1 MKTFSSLAVLVAMTI
16 LPQTGAAQ
24 ASQTRIAKVK
34 KAATFIGKR
43 LGDRASK
50 AILKSAAADSKKL
63 PGTTKLYQY
72 NNGDWT
78 YYMTT
83 NSTFDQYGNVSTAK
97 TWSDENGMMQI
108 TTNKYD
114 NVETS
119 FLVSQTQSTYDSP
132 TATTPTYEFMNRRV
146 DVTRNEKGQVT
157 KVEDWEANDT
167 YTGLDLETAV
177 SLEYGSDDKI
187 NKIIISSYDD
197 NEEMKVTLN
206 DVVWKEYNGKIL
218 STIGT
223 DLENIIADPQNLI
236 ESASA
241 EMSAEGIDVKGNL
254 TSDYSTE
261 GKRELTLSMNYY
273 GMPVASYKFYYEQTD
288 DNGSFINR
296 STISF
301 MGEADEI
308 ESITVKY
315 NDKKDMV
322 EETISEGKSIAS
334 LKTSSSTQY
343 DYTYNEETGLA
354 DYMILK
360 NLDLDTNTYNPNSKY
375 VYSDYQDVASGISNA
390 AANVN
395 TGKTAVYNTQGMY
408 VGNSTDKLS
417 DGLYIIKQDGKTFKI
432 MK

>member
-1 MKTFSSLAVLVAMTI
+1 MRTFTSLAVLVAMTI
-16 LPQTGAAQ
+16 LPETGAAQ
-24 ASQTRIAKVK
+24 TPQARIAKVK
-34 KAATFIGKR
+34 KTATFIGKR
-43 LGDRASK
+43 LGDRVSK

-83 NSTFDQYGNVSTAK
+83 NCTFDQYGNVSTAK
-97 TWSDENGMMQI
+97 TWSDEKGMMQI
-108 TTNKYD
+108 TTNRYD
-114 NVETS
+114 NVEPT

-132 TATTPTYEFMNRRV
+132 TATTPTYEFMNKRV

-167 YTGLDLETAV
+167 YTGLELETAV

-218 STIGT
+218 SSIGT

-236 ESASA
+236 ESATV
-241 EMSAEGIDVKGNL
+241 EMSVEGMDVKGNL

-261 GKRELTLSMNYY
+261 GKRELSLSMSYF
-273 GMPVASYKFYYEQTD
+273 GMTVASCKFYYEQTD

-296 STISF
+296 SSISF

-308 ESITVKY
+308 ESVTVKY
-315 NDKKDMV
+315 NDKKDMI

-360 NLDLDTNTYNPNSKY
+360 ELDLDTNTYNPNSKY
-375 VYSDYQDVASGISNA
+375 VYSDYKDVASGISNA

-417 DGLYIIKQDGKTFKI
+417 DGLYIIKQDGKTFKM

>member
-16 LPQTGAAQ
+16 LPETGAAQ
-24 ASQTRIAKVK
+24 TPQARIAKVK

-50 AILKSAAADSKKL
+50 SILKSAAADSKKL

-83 NSTFDQYGNVSTAK
+83 NCTFDQYGNVSTAK
-97 TWSDENGMMQI
+97 IWSDENGMMQI

-132 TATTPTYEFMNRRV
+132 TATTPTYEFMNKRV

-167 YTGLDLETAV
+167 YTGLELETAV

-236 ESASA
+236 ESASV
-241 EMSAEGIDVKGNL
+241 EMSAEGMDVKGNL

-261 GKRELTLSMNYY
+261 SKRELTLSMNYY

-360 NLDLDTNTYNPNSKY
+360 ELDLDTNTYNPNSKY

-390 AANVN
+390 TANVN

>member
-1 MKTFSSLAVLVAMTI
+1 MTI
-16 LPQTGAAQ
+16 LPKTGAAQ
-24 ASQTRIAKVK
+24 TPQARIAKVK

-50 AILKSAAADSKKL
+50 SILKSAAADRKKL

-78 YYMTT
+78 YNMTT
-83 NSTFDQYGNVSTAK
+83 NCTFDQYGNVSTAK

-146 DVTRNEKGQVT
+146 DVTRNKKGQVT

-167 YTGLDLETAV
+167 YTGLELETAV

-241 EMSAEGIDVKGNL
+241 EMSAEGM
-254 TSDYSTE
+254 
-261 GKRELTLSMNYY
+261 RELALSMNYY

-308 ESITVKY
+308 ESVTVKY
-315 NDKKDMV
+315 NDKKDMI
-322 EETISEGKSIAS
+322 EETISEGESIAS

-360 NLDLDTNTYNPNSKY
+360 ELDLDTNTYNPNCKY

>member
-1 MKTFSSLAVLVAMTI
+1 MTI

-50 AILKSAAADSKKL
+50 AILKSAVADSKKL

-83 NSTFDQYGNVSTAK
+83 NCTFDQYGNVSTAK

-157 KVEDWEANDT
+157 KVEDWEANET

-177 SLEYGSDDKI
+177 SLEYGNDDKI

-218 STIGT
+218 SSIGT

-236 ESASA
+236 ESATV
-241 EMSAEGIDVKGNL
+241 EMSVEGMDVKGNL

-261 GKRELTLSMNYY
+261 GKRELSLSMSYF
-273 GMPVASYKFYYEQTD
+273 GMTVASCKFYYEQTD

-296 STISF
+296 SSISF

-308 ESITVKY
+308 ESVTVKY
-315 NDKKDMV
+315 NDKKDIV

-360 NLDLDTNTYNPNSKY
+360 ELDLDTNTYNPNSKY

-417 DGLYIIKQDGKTFKI
+417 DGLYIIKQDGKTFKM

>member
-1 MKTFSSLAVLVAMTI
+1 MTI
-16 LPQTGAAQ
+16 LPKTGAAQ
-24 ASQTRIAKVK
+24 TPQARIAKVK

-50 AILKSAAADSKKL
+50 SILKSAAADRKKL

-78 YYMTT
+78 YNMTT
-83 NSTFDQYGNVSTAK
+83 NCTFDQYGNVSTAK

-132 TATTPTYEFMNRRV
+132 TATTPTYEFMNKRV

-167 YTGLDLETAV
+167 YTGLELETAV

-218 STIGT
+218 STFGS
-223 DLENIIADPQNLI
+223 DMEDIIADPQNLI
-236 ESASA
+236 ESATV
-241 EMSAEGIDVKGNL
+241 ETTVEGMDVKGNI
-254 TSDYSTE
+254 TSDYSIE
-261 GKRELTLSMNYY
+261 GKRELTLSMNYLE
-273 GMPVASYKFYYEQTD
+273 MPIGSYKFYYEQTD

-296 STISF
+296 SIMSF

-308 ESITVKY
+308 ENVAVKY

-322 EETISEGKSIAS
+322 EETISEGSSIAS
-334 LKTSSSTQY
+334 LKISSSTQY

-360 NLDLDTNTYNPNSKY
+360 ELDLNSNTYNPNKKL
-375 VYSDYQDVASGISNA
+375 VYSDYQDIASGISNA

-395 TGKTAVYNTQGMY
+395 TGKTAIYNTQGMY

>member
-1 MKTFSSLAVLVAMTI
+1 MRTFTSLAVLVAMTI
-16 LPQTGAAQ
+16 LPETGAAQ
-24 ASQTRIAKVK
+24 TPQARIAKVK

-43 LGDRASK
+43 LGGRASK
-50 AILKSAAADSKKL
+50 SILKSAAADSKKL
-63 PGTTKLYQY
+63 PGTTKTYQY

-78 YYMTT
+78 YYTTT
-83 NSTFDQYGNVSTAK
+83 NCTFDQYGNVSTAK

-146 DVTRNEKGQVT
+146 DVTRNEKGQMT

-167 YTGLDLETAV
+167 YTGLDLKTAI
-177 SLEYGSDDKI
+177 SLEYGNDDKI
-187 NKIIISSYDD
+187 NKIIISSYED
-197 NEEMKVTLN
+197 NEEMKMTFN

-218 STIGT
+218 SAIGP
-223 DLENIIADPQNLI
+223 DVESLIADPQNLI
-236 ESASA
+236 ESASV
-241 EMSAEGIDVKGNL
+241 EMSSEGMDIKGNL

-261 GKRELTLSMNYY
+261 GKRELTISMNYY

-296 STISF
+296 STVSF

-308 ESITVKY
+308 ESVTVKY

-322 EETISEGKSIAS
+322 EETISEGTSVAS
-334 LKTSSSTQY
+334 LKTSSSTLY

-360 NLDLDTNTYNPNSKY
+360 NLDLNTNTYNPNSKL

-408 VGNSTDKLS
+408 VSNSTDKLS
-417 DGLYIIKQDGKTFKI
+417 DGLYIIKQGGKTFKM

>member
-1 MKTFSSLAVLVAMTI
+1 MTI

-34 KAATFIGKR
+34 KAATFIGKH

-83 NSTFDQYGNVSTAK
+83 NCTFDQYGNVSTTK

-167 YTGLDLETAV
+167 YTGLELETAV

-223 DLENIIADPQNLI
+223 DLENIIADPKNLI

-241 EMSAEGIDVKGNL
+241 EMSAEGMDIKGNL

-261 GKRELTLSMNYY
+261 GKRELSLSMSYL
-273 GMPVASYKFYYEQTD
+273 GMTVASCKFYYEQTD

-296 STISF
+296 SSISF

-308 ESITVKY
+308 ESVTVKY
-315 NDKKDMV
+315 NDKKDIV

-360 NLDLDTNTYNPNSKY
+360 ELDLDTNTYNPNSKY

-417 DGLYIIKQDGKTFKI
+417 DGLYIIKQGGKTFKM

>member
-1 MKTFSSLAVLVAMTI
+1 MTI
-16 LPQTGAAQ
+16 LPETGAAQ
-24 ASQTRIAKVK
+24 TPQARIAKVK

-50 AILKSAAADSKKL
+50 SILKSAAADSKKL

-78 YYMTT
+78 YNMTT
-83 NSTFDQYGNVSTAK
+83 NCTFDQYGNVSTAK
-97 TWSDENGMMQI
+97 IWSDENGMMQI

-132 TATTPTYEFMNRRV
+132 TATTPTYEFMNKRV

-167 YTGLDLETAV
+167 YTGLELETAV

-236 ESASA
+236 ESASV
-241 EMSAEGIDVKGNL
+241 EMSAEGMDVKGNL

-261 GKRELTLSMNYY
+261 GKRELSLSMSYF
-273 GMPVASYKFYYEQTD
+273 GMTVASCKFYYEQTD

-360 NLDLDTNTYNPNSKY
+360 ELDLDTNTYNPNNKY

-417 DGLYIIKQDGKTFKI
+417 DGLYIIKQDGKTFKM

>member
-1 MKTFSSLAVLVAMTI
+1 MTI
-16 LPQTGAAQ
+16 LPETGAAQ
-24 ASQTRIAKVK
+24 TPQARIAKVK

-50 AILKSAAADSKKL
+50 SILKSAAADSKKL
-63 PGTTKLYQY
+63 PGTIKLYQY

-83 NSTFDQYGNVSTAK
+83 NCTFDQYGNLSTAK

-108 TTNKYD
+108 TTNTYD

-132 TATTPTYEFMNRRV
+132 TATTPTYECMNKRV

-157 KVEDWEANDT
+157 KIEDWEANDT
-167 YTGLDLETAV
+167 YTGLELESTV

-197 NEEMKVTLN
+197 NEEMKVTLK

-218 STIGT
+218 STFGT
-223 DLENIIADPQNLI
+223 DMENIIADPKNLI
-236 ESASA
+236 ESASL
-241 EMSAEGIDVKGNL
+241 EMSAEGMDVKGNL

-261 GKRELTLSMNYY
+261 GKKELTLSMNCL
-273 GMPVASYKFYYEQTD
+273 GMTIASYKFYYEQTD

-296 STISF
+296 STISL
-301 MGEADEI
+301 MGKADEI
-308 ESITVKY
+308 ESIAVKY

-343 DYTYNEETGLA
+343 DYTYNEGTGLA

-360 NLDLDTNTYNPNSKY
+360 ELDLDTNTYNPNAKY

-417 DGLYIIKQDGKTFKI
+417 DGLYIIKQDGKTFKM

>member
-1 MKTFSSLAVLVAMTI
+1 M
-16 LPQTGAAQ
+16 
-24 ASQTRIAKVK
+24 
-34 KAATFIGKR
+34 
-43 LGDRASK
+43 
-50 AILKSAAADSKKL
+50 
-63 PGTTKLYQY
+63 
-72 NNGDWT
+72 
-78 YYMTT
+78 
-83 NSTFDQYGNVSTAK
+83 
-97 TWSDENGMMQI
+97 I
-108 TTNKYD
+108 T
-114 NVETS
+114 S
-119 FLVSQTQSTYDSP
+119 
-132 TATTPTYEFMNRRV
+132 
-146 DVTRNEKGQVT
+146 
-157 KVEDWEANDT
+157 
-167 YTGLDLETAV
+167 V

-241 EMSAEGIDVKGNL
+241 EMSAEGMDVKGNL

-417 DGLYIIKQDGKTFKI
+417 DGLYIIKQDGKTFKM

>member
-1 MKTFSSLAVLVAMTI
+1 MTI
-16 LPQTGAAQ
+16 LPETGAAQ
-24 ASQTRIAKVK
+24 TPQARIAKVK
-34 KAATFIGKR
+34 KTATFIGKR

-50 AILKSAAADSKKL
+50 SILKSAAADSKKL

-83 NSTFDQYGNVSTAK
+83 NCTFDQYGNVSTAK
-97 TWSDENGMMQI
+97 IWSDENGMMQI

-132 TATTPTYEFMNRRV
+132 TATTPTHEFMNKRV

-167 YTGLDLETAV
+167 YTGLELETAV

-241 EMSAEGIDVKGNL
+241 EMSAEGMDVKGNL

-261 GKRELTLSMNYY
+261 SKRELTLSMNYY

-334 LKTSSSTQY
+334 LKTSSSTLY

-354 DYMILK
+354 DYMISK

-408 VGNSTDKLS
+408 VGNSADKLS

>member
-1 MKTFSSLAVLVAMTI
+1 MTI
-16 LPQTGAAQ
+16 LPETGAAQ
-24 ASQTRIAKVK
+24 TPQARIAKVE
-34 KAATFIGKR
+34 KAATFIGKL
-43 LGDRASK
+43 LGDRVNK

-83 NSTFDQYGNVSTAK
+83 NCTFDQYGNVSTAK

-132 TATTPTYEFMNRRV
+132 TATTPTHEFMNKRV

-167 YTGLDLETAV
+167 YTGLELETAV

-218 STIGT
+218 SSIGT

-236 ESASA
+236 ESATV
-241 EMSAEGIDVKGNL
+241 EMSVEGMDVKGNL

-261 GKRELTLSMNYY
+261 GKRELSLSMSYF
-273 GMPVASYKFYYEQTD
+273 GMTVASCKFYYEQTD

-308 ESITVKY
+308 ESVTVKY

-360 NLDLDTNTYNPNSKY
+360 ELDLDTNTYNPNSKY

-417 DGLYIIKQDGKTFKI
+417 DGLYIIKQDGKTFKM

>member
-16 LPQTGAAQ
+16 LPKTGAAQ
-24 ASQTRIAKVK
+24 TPQARIAKVK

-50 AILKSAAADSKKL
+50 SILKSAAADRKKL

-78 YYMTT
+78 YNMTT
-83 NSTFDQYGNVSTAK
+83 NCTFDQYGNVSTAK

-132 TATTPTYEFMNRRV
+132 TATTPTYEFMNKRV

-167 YTGLDLETAV
+167 YTGLELETAV

-218 STIGT
+218 STFGS
-223 DLENIIADPQNLI
+223 DMEDIIADPQNLI
-236 ESASA
+236 ESATV
-241 EMSAEGIDVKGNL
+241 ETTVEGMDVKGNI
-254 TSDYSTE
+254 TSDYSIE
-261 GKRELTLSMNYY
+261 GKRELTLSMNYLE
-273 GMPVASYKFYYEQTD
+273 MPIGSYKFYYEQTD

-296 STISF
+296 SIMSF

-308 ESITVKY
+308 ENVAVKY

-322 EETISEGKSIAS
+322 EETISEGSSIAS
-334 LKTSSSTQY
+334 LKISSSTQY

-360 NLDLDTNTYNPNSKY
+360 ELDLNSNTYNPNKKL
-375 VYSDYQDVASGISNA
+375 VYSDYQDIASGISNA

-395 TGKTAVYNTQGMY
+395 TGKTAIYNTQGMY

>member
-1 MKTFSSLAVLVAMTI
+1 M
-16 LPQTGAAQ
+16 
-24 ASQTRIAKVK
+24 
-34 KAATFIGKR
+34 
-43 LGDRASK
+43 
-50 AILKSAAADSKKL
+50 
-63 PGTTKLYQY
+63 
-72 NNGDWT
+72 
-78 YYMTT
+78 
-83 NSTFDQYGNVSTAK
+83 STAK

-108 TTNKYD
+108 TTNRYD
-114 NVETS
+114 NVEST

-132 TATTPTYEFMNRRV
+132 TATTPTYEFMNKRV

-167 YTGLDLETAV
+167 YTGLELETTV

-223 DLENIIADPQNLI
+223 DVENIIADPQNLI
-236 ESASA
+236 ESASV
-241 EMSAEGIDVKGNL
+241 EMSAEGMDVKGNL
-254 TSDYSTE
+254 TTDYSTE

-288 DNGSFINR
+288 SNGSFINR
-296 STISF
+296 STITL

-308 ESITVKY
+308 ESVTVKY

-334 LKTSSSTQY
+334 LKTSSSTLY
-343 DYTYNEETGLA
+343 NYTYNEETGLA
-354 DYMILK
+354 DYMISK

-408 VGNSTDKLS
+408 VGNSTGKLS
-417 DGLYIIKQDGKTFKI
+417 DGLYIIKQDGKTFKM

>member
-1 MKTFSSLAVLVAMTI
+1 MRTFTSLAVLVAMTI
-16 LPQTGAAQ
+16 LPETGAAQ
-24 ASQTRIAKVK
+24 TPQARIAKVK

-50 AILKSAAADSKKL
+50 SILKSAAADSKKL

-83 NSTFDQYGNVSTAK
+83 NCTFDQYGNVSTAK

-132 TATTPTYEFMNRRV
+132 TATTPTHEFMNKRV

-167 YTGLDLETAV
+167 YTGLELETAV

-241 EMSAEGIDVKGNL
+241 EMSAEGMDVKGNL

-261 GKRELTLSMNYY
+261 SKRELTLSMNYY

-308 ESITVKY
+308 ESVTVKY

-360 NLDLDTNTYNPNSKY
+360 ELDLDTNTYNPNSKY

-417 DGLYIIKQDGKTFKI
+417 DGLYIIKQDGKTFKM

>member
-1 MKTFSSLAVLVAMTI
+1 MTI

-83 NSTFDQYGNVSTAK
+83 NCTFDQYGNVSTTK

-167 YTGLDLETAV
+167 YTGLELETAV

-236 ESASA
+236 ESATV
-241 EMSAEGIDVKGNL
+241 EMSVEGMDVKGNL

-261 GKRELTLSMNYY
+261 GKRELSLSMSYL
-273 GMPVASYKFYYEQTD
+273 GMTVASCKFYYEQTD

-296 STISF
+296 SSISF

-308 ESITVKY
+308 ESVTVKY
-315 NDKKDMV
+315 NDKKDIV

-360 NLDLDTNTYNPNSKY
+360 ELDLDTNTYNPNSKY

-417 DGLYIIKQDGKTFKI
+417 DGLYIIKQGGKTFKM

>member
-1 MKTFSSLAVLVAMTI
+1 MTI
-16 LPQTGAAQ
+16 LPETGAAQ
-24 ASQTRIAKVK
+24 TPQARIAKVK

-50 AILKSAAADSKKL
+50 SILKSAAADSKKL

-83 NSTFDQYGNVSTAK
+83 NCTFDQYGNVSTAK

-132 TATTPTYEFMNRRV
+132 TATTPTHEFMNKRV

-167 YTGLDLETAV
+167 YTGLELETAV

-241 EMSAEGIDVKGNL
+241 EMSAEGMDVKGNL

-261 GKRELTLSMNYY
+261 SKRELTLSMNYY

-308 ESITVKY
+308 ESVTVKY

-360 NLDLDTNTYNPNSKY
+360 ELDLDTNTYNPNSKY

-417 DGLYIIKQDGKTFKI
+417 DGLYIIKQDGKTFKM

>member
-1 MKTFSSLAVLVAMTI
+1 
-16 LPQTGAAQ
+16 
-24 ASQTRIAKVK
+24 
-34 KAATFIGKR
+34 
-43 LGDRASK
+43 
-50 AILKSAAADSKKL
+50 
-63 PGTTKLYQY
+63 
-72 NNGDWT
+72 
-78 YYMTT
+78 
-83 NSTFDQYGNVSTAK
+83 
-97 TWSDENGMMQI
+97 
-108 TTNKYD
+108 
-114 NVETS
+114 
-119 FLVSQTQSTYDSP
+119 
-132 TATTPTYEFMNRRV
+132 MNRRV
-146 DVTRNEKGQVT
+146 DVTRNKKGQVT
-157 KVEDWEANDT
+157 KVEDWEANET

-177 SLEYGSDDKI
+177 SLEYGSDNKI

-236 ESASA
+236 ESASV
-241 EMSAEGIDVKGNL
+241 EMSAEGMDVKGNL

-296 STISF
+296 STISL

-343 DYTYNEETGLA
+343 DYTYNEGTGLA

-360 NLDLDTNTYNPNSKY
+360 ELDLDTNTYNPNAKY

>member
-83 NSTFDQYGNVSTAK
+83 NCTFDQYGNVSTAK

-146 DVTRNEKGQVT
+146 DVTRNKKGQVT

-167 YTGLDLETAV
+167 YTGLELETAV

-218 STIGT
+218 STTGT
-223 DLENIIADPQNLI
+223 DLEDFIADLQNLI

-241 EMSAEGIDVKGNL
+241 EMSAEGMDVKGNL

-273 GMPVASYKFYYEQTD
+273 GMPVASYKFYYEQSYFYS
-288 DNGSFINR
+288 SFVNR

-301 MGEADEI
+301 M
-308 ESITVKY
+308 
-315 NDKKDMV
+315 
-322 EETISEGKSIAS
+322 
-334 LKTSSSTQY
+334 
-343 DYTYNEETGLA
+343 
-354 DYMILK
+354 
-360 NLDLDTNTYNPNSKY
+360 
-375 VYSDYQDVASGISNA
+375 
-390 AANVN
+390 
-395 TGKTAVYNTQGMY
+395 
-408 VGNSTDKLS
+408 
-417 DGLYIIKQDGKTFKI
+417 
-432 MK
+432 